1 MLEAKDLEAIR
12 QIMKEE
18 IKKKKTLENSRVF
31 IELPSGFEPP
41 TSALPISKFTFY
53 SIS

>member
-18 IKKKKTLENSRVF
+18 IKKTLENSRVF

-41 TSALPISKFTFY
+41 TSALPRRRSTN
-53 SIS
+53 